1 MLCLFCS
8 NAFAKKNV
16 IRSLFMSKAPFHN
29 SDIEEAFEMTGE
41 LGLSFTSG
49 NRDGNTF
56 FGKLNASHDTKI
68 WSSRYAANVL
78 YKQNER
84 NIDGER
90 RRVTS
95 AQKVFVSA
103 QTDYK
108 LEHPSNRLFVYGEFE
123 DDRFN
128 AYTYQAALA
137 FGWTERLWADKYS
150 EFRYS
155 VGPGYAISK
164 LKPNRPGKSQIGLIV
179 RAALEYKKM
188 LNENATFRQF
198 LSTETDNDFSRSVS
212 ETSLAAKING
222 ALAMK
227 LSINMTHNESPNS
240 VREPLDTQTSVT
252 LVYQFF

>member
-1 MLCLFCS
+1 MLCLVCS
-8 NAFAKKNV
+8 SAFAKMNV
-16 IRSLFMSKAPFHN
+16 IRTLFMEKAPFHN
-29 SDIEEAFEMTGE
+29 SDIEEAFEMSGE

-49 NRDGNTF
+49 NRDGNMF

-68 WSSRYAANVL
+68 WSSRYVANIL
-78 YKQNER
+78 YKQNESTV
-84 NIDGER
+84 NGER
-90 RRVTS
+90 RRIKS
-95 AQKVFVSA
+95 AQKYFISA
-103 QTDYK
+103 QSDYK
-108 LEHPSNRLFVYGEFE
+108 LKTPSNRLFVYGEFE
-123 DDRFN
+123 DDHFN
-128 AYTYQAALA
+128 TYKYQAALA

-150 EFRYS
+150 EFQYS

-164 LKPNRPGKSQIGLIV
+164 LKPDIAGKSQIGLII
-179 RAALEYKKM
+179 RAAMEYKIM

-227 LSINMTHNESPNS
+227 LSINMTHNESPNLIK
-240 VREPLDTQTSVT
+240 EPLDTQTSVT

>member
-1 MLCLFCS
+1 M
-8 NAFAKKNV
+8 K
-16 IRSLFMSKAPFHN
+16 KAPFHN
-29 SDIEEAFEMTGE
+29 SAIEEAFEMTGE
-41 LGLSFTSG
+41 LGASFTTG
-49 NRDGNTF
+49 NREGNTF

-68 WSSRYAANVL
+68 WSSRYTANIL

-84 NIDGER
+84 NVQGER
-90 RRVTS
+90 RSVTS
-95 AQKVFVSA
+95 AQKLFLSA

-108 LEHPSNRLFVYGEFE
+108 LETPSNRLFIYGEFE

-128 AYTYQAALA
+128 PYEYQFALA
-137 FGWTERLWADKYS
+137 AGWTERLWADKYS

-164 LKPNRPGKSQIGLIV
+164 LKPNRNGVDQIGLII
-179 RAALEYKKM
+179 RAAMEYKKT
-188 LNENATFRQF
+188 LSENATFRQF

-222 ALAMK
+222 SLAMK
-227 LSINMTHNESPNS
+227 LSINMTHNESPNQI
-240 VREPLDTQTSVT
+240 REPLDTQTSVT